1 MDCIAIINQKGGAGK
16 TTTSVNLGVGLAQLG
31 RRVLLIDLDP
41 QAHLTIHLG
50 IEAADGRTIYDV
62 LTAGLALEA
71 VIQRRTDRVDV
82 APSHVDLA
90 AAEKELVSVVGR
102 EVILRD
108 TLAANR
114 WPYDVIII
122 DCPPALGILSLNA
135 LCAASH
141 VLVPLQPHFLAL
153 QGVGSLFETI
163 ALVAQRLNRRVR
175 VAGMAICMHEA
186 GTRLSGEV
194 IDDLTAFLDT
204 SRVSAVPWR
213 EARVFNTRI
222 RRNVKLAECPSY
234 GKSIFEYAP
243 KSHGAEDYLALAA
256 EVAGLLSTSEAQPSG
271 EAPKNQPESTSP
283 PPLAE
288 SIPPPEAVAEA
299 AALTHHG

>member
-50 IEAADGRTIYDV
+50 IDAPAGRTIYEV
-62 LTAGLALEA
+62 LTANLDLEA
-71 VIQRRTDRVDV
+71 AIQRRDDRVDV
-82 APSHVDLA
+82 VPSHVDLA

-108 TLAANR
+108 LLAAR
-114 WPYDVIII
+114 EWPYDVVII

-163 ALVAQRLNRRVR
+163 ALVAQRLNRRIR
-175 VAGMAICMHEA
+175 VAGMAICMYEA
-186 GTRLSGEV
+186 GTRLSSEV
-194 IDDLTAFLDT
+194 IEDVTSFLES
-204 SRVSAVPWR
+204 SRTGQAPWR
-213 EARVFNTRI
+213 EAKVFNARI

-243 KSHGAEDYLALAA
+243 KSHGAEDYLALAQ
-256 EVAGLLSTSEAQPSG
+256 EVAAVL
-271 EAPKNQPESTSP
+271 APPTAEPPADAAASPIVAAPAPEP
-283 PPLAE
+283 PAPEE
-288 SIPPPEAVAEA
+288 SVAETA
-299 AALTHHG
+299 AVTAHG